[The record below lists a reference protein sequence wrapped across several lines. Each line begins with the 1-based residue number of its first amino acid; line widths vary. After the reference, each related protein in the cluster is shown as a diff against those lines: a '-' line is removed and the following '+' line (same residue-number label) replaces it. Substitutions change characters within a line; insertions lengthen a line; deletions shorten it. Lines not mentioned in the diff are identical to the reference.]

1 MKPKQVVI
9 WLVVL
14 ALAAGLY
21 WFSLRS
27 QEQKE
32 SAQDQANRVVALDDP
47 LNVQSLELSGRDYP
61 RPVTIVRQDK
71 KHQWWMEKPVSGLAD
86 SLAVG
91 RLIGEVLD
99 ARVKKRL
106 TGKPDLAQFG
116 LKPPRIK
123 IVLTDR
129 KGKKSTLLAG
139 DISPTGEY
147 LYATRPG
154 SDQVWFLEAKIRGSL
169 ARPLLDLRDKAALD
183 FVVADVVKLSFRVEG
198 MDKPLTVVRRRGGED
213 PRWEFAG
220 GGQASPEEVEDWL
233 YQVHGLR
240 VIDFVDQG
248 IKPPEMG
255 LEPPRGRITLY
266 LEGGGEKG
274 LLLGGKAKT
283 GDERY
288 LRRLAGGPVLVVKAE
303 SLARLKRT
311 RRELTERRI
320 WRMDSEDVVALEIRG
335 GGRELAFAKEL
346 GQWRRTKPPGDEKS
360 GTPGAMFVYDL
371 VDLKWEKILP
381 AGGDYGLKKP
391 RVTIKISLADN
402 KAQGEGKGNVKVLTL
417 YLGKQDPKSKLVPA
431 RVEGDPRIFGLSPD
445 FLQSIPGTK
454 KKKQGSPQAGG
465 K

>member
-9 WLVVL
+9 WLMVL

-21 WFSLRS
+21 WFSLHS

-32 SAQDQANRVVALDDP
+32 RSRDLANRVVALDDP

-61 RPVTIVRQDK
+61 RPVSIVRQDK
-71 KHQWWMEKPVSGLAD
+71 KHQWWMQKPVSGLAD

-106 TGKPDLAQFG
+106 TGKLDLAQFG
-116 LKPPRIK
+116 LEPPRIK
-123 IVLTDR
+123 IVLSDR
-129 KGKKSTLLAG
+129 KGAKSTLLVG
-139 DISPTGEY
+139 DLSPTGQY

-183 FVVADVVKLSFRVEG
+183 FVVADVVKLSFQLGG
-198 MDKPLTVVRRRGGED
+198 MKGPITVVRRRGGAD

-266 LEGGGEKG
+266 LEGGGKKG

-283 GDERY
+283 GNERY
-288 LRRLAGGPVLVVKAE
+288 LRRLAGGPVLVVKAD
-303 SLARLKRT
+303 SLARLKRG
-311 RRELTERRI
+311 RRDLAERRI
-320 WRMDSEDVVALEIRG
+320 WRIQSEDVVALEIEG
-335 GGRELAFAKEL
+335 GGRKLAFAKEL

-360 GTPGAMFVYDL
+360 GTPGAMFAYDL
-371 VDLKWEKILP
+371 ADLKWEKILP
-381 AGGDYGLKKP
+381 AGADYGLKRP
-391 RVTIKISLADN
+391 RVTIKISLADQ
-402 KAQGEGKGNVKVLTL
+402 KAQGKGKGNVKVLTL
-417 YLGKQDPKSKLVPA
+417 YLGKQDAGSKLVPA

-445 FLQSIPGTK
+445 FLQSIPGNQEK
-454 KKKQGSPQAGG
+454 KPGPPPATG